1 MKRWLA
7 ALACGLSLAASA
19 QSHWY
24 LQMDNDLG
32 FETDRWYSSGLR
44 ASMVERHGDHEREFG
59 LLHEIYTPDAKGFK
73 PGAVDRMPTARLLL
87 VAARHDR
94 SAELWQTLE
103 LDLGVRG
110 PGAGGAEVTR
120 LVHRVVHA
128 RDIDWSREDDNRID
142 VQLVASRTQRV
153 LPALNLNY
161 GAVLGNELAFV
172 HAGAEVRIGTRGAN
186 APSTAVVRFAASPP
200 QFGMATEGCWSLF
213 LAGSG
218 RFVGQNKMLAQS
230 YGLFTEPPTRR
241 RGIARVSAGF
251 SWGWPGGNVSFAV
264 VHESKEF
271 AQQSRGHTFGSFVGY
286 VDF

>member
-1 MKRWLA
+1 MRAWLA
-7 ALACGLSLAASA
+7 ALACAAACAASA

-44 ASMVERHGDHEREFG
+44 ASVVTRHGDHEREFG
-59 LLHEIYTPDAKGFK
+59 VLHEIYTPDAKGFK
-73 PGAVDRMPTARLLL
+73 VGAVDRMPTARLLF

-94 SAELWQTLE
+94 TPEVWQTLE

-110 PGAGGAEVTR
+110 PAAGGGEITR

-128 RDIDWSREDDNRID
+128 RDIDWSREDDNRVD

-153 LPALNLNY
+153 LPVVNLNY
-161 GAVLGNELAFV
+161 GAVLGNEVAFA
-172 HAGAEVRIGTRGAN
+172 HAGAELRFGTRGAN

-200 QFGMATEGCWSLF
+200 QFGSATEGCWSAF

-218 RFVGQNKMLAQS
+218 RLVAQNKMLDRG
-230 YGLFTEPPTRR
+230 YDLFAEPPTRR
-241 RGIARVSAGF
+241 RAIARAVAGF
-251 SWGWPGGNVSFAV
+251 SWGWPSGIVTFAV

>member
-1 MKRWLA
+1 MKRWIA
-7 ALACGLSLAASA
+7 ALACGLSLGAAA

-44 ASMVERHGDHEREFG
+44 ASVVTRHRDHEREFG
-59 LLHEIYTPDAKGFK
+59 VLHEIYTPDAKGFK
-73 PGAVDRMPTARLLL
+73 FGAVDRMPTARLLM

-94 SAELWQTLE
+94 SPDVWQTLE
-103 LDLGVRG
+103 LDVGVRG
-110 PGAGGAEVTR
+110 PSAGGGEVTR

-161 GAVLGNELAFV
+161 GVVLGNEVTFV
-172 HAGAEVRIGTRGAN
+172 HAGAEVRFGIRGAS

-200 QFGMATEGCWSLF
+200 QFGTFTEGCWSVF

-218 RFVGQNKMLAQS
+218 RLVAQNKMLDQG
-230 YGLFTEPPTRR
+230 YGLFSDPPTRR
-241 RGIARVSAGF
+241 RGVARATAGF
-251 SWGWPGGNVSFAV
+251 SWGWPGGMVSFAV
-264 VHESKEF
+264 VHDSKEF

-286 VDF
+286 LDF